1 MPKSSKLWCRWSSPT
16 TRDRRLQADAGATD
30 PDQLYE
36 ALETARLYRLAV
48 GRPLP
53 PRPHY
58 RIPGLTEAGVRA
70 AVVLANGDPDD
81 AYLIALDVRSTS
93 HSPARTAAE
102 RVRVQAYEQSQIKNR
117 SDDAFLVAMH
127 TRIRAA
133 IQLEFNLVDGWVA
146 IAEWLQEGVHCVR
159 CPSSRLGRVLAMLR
173 SLQVA
178 SARTTRTA
186 RTASPTAMSC
196 GQRVT
201 SRRASSGCMP

>member
-1 MPKSSKLWCRWSSPT
+1 MEEDDDPPPLPGMDSEVLEAVVLVVLAYNAR
-16 TRDRRLQADAGATD
+16 QEEADAGATD
-30 PDQLYE
+30 PDRLYE

-58 RIPGLTEAGVRA
+58 RIPGLTEAGVRD
-70 AVVLANGDPDD
+70 AVVLADGDPDD

-102 RVRVQAYEQSQIKNR
+102 RVRVQAYELSQIKYR

-133 IQLEFNLVDGWVA
+133 IQEEFNLVDGWVTR
-146 IAEWLQEGVHCVR
+146 AEWLQEGMHCVR
-159 CPSSRLGRVLAMLR
+159 
-173 SLQVA
+173 
-178 SARTTRTA
+178 
-186 RTASPTAMSC
+186 
-196 GQRVT
+196 
-201 SRRASSGCMP
+201 